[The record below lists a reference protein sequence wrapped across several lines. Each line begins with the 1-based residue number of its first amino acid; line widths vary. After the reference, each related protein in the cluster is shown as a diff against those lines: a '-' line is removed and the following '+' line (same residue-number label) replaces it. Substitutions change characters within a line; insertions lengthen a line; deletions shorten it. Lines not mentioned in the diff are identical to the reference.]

1 MKIKLLSDS
10 TINRIAA
17 GEVIERPAS
26 VVKELVENAID
37 ASSTKIDISLQQAGK
52 NLIIISDDG
61 IGMSE
66 EDLKIAVERHT
77 TSKLDESDLQNI
89 HTFGFR
95 GEALP
100 SICSV
105 SKMLITSKARG
116 ADRAYHIQSSGGHNK
131 EIKPT
136 IHNEGTKIEI
146 RDLFFATPARLKF
159 LRSDKT
165 ELAASVDVIKKI
177 ALAHP
182 KISINLSHD
191 GKNIIKVKGQ
201 DGNFDDLLKQR
212 IIDILG
218 YDFIENSVHIN
229 LQRPEISVYGFT
241 SLPTFNRASVEDQFL
256 FVNNRPVKDKLLQIA
271 LRLAYQDYL
280 ARDRHP
286 VSVLFLQIDP
296 HMVDVNVH
304 PAKTEVRF
312 HDPST
317 IRGLLISSIKDALA
331 TRSHMVSTNIATTA
345 LGLFRNTATTNSF
358 VKTNKAFQKNP
369 TSSSNKVYSNDLEN
383 GDNKQ
388 GVSELGV
395 HEVREYANTPQ
406 FCETNSSKQKS
417 IYPNSLSISDN
428 ISTYK
433 AQNLTI
439 PRHNDSSNVQ
449 QQLIK
454 TDPHAKVEVLED
466 DILDLDCNNKPL
478 AKFTS
483 TRESAGGLKPHPS
496 SSTANSVTDS
506 SLAPLPKLP
515 AEVELCKK
523 SNVVLGAAKAQMHGT
538 YIISQTADSII
549 IVDQHAAHERL
560 GYEKIKQMISNNGLI
575 KQRLL
580 MPEIVELPDVK
591 RADLLYNKKDDL
603 SKLGLSLEKF
613 GERSI
618 IVSETPSLLGNTD
631 INQLTQDLADNLSDL
646 GENISL
652 IQLIEHVTETYACHY
667 AIRAGHKLSS
677 EEMNELLRQMEKT
690 PFSGQCNHGRPT
702 YIELKL
708 KDIERLFGRR

>member
-37 ASSTKIDISLQQAGK
+37 AASTKIDIMLEQAGK
-52 NLIIISDDG
+52 NLIVISDNG

-66 EDLKIAVERHT
+66 DDLNIAVERHT
-77 TSKLDESDLQNI
+77 TSKLDELDLLNI

-100 SICSV
+100 SIGSV

-116 ADRAYHIQSSGGHNK
+116 ADRAYQMQISGGNNK
-131 EIKPT
+131 GSKPT

-165 ELAASVDVIKKI
+165 EFAASVDVIKKI

-191 GKNIIKVKGQ
+191 GKNILKVKGQ
-201 DGNFDDLLKQR
+201 DGNFDEILKQR
-212 IIDILG
+212 IIDIVG
-218 YDFIENSVHIN
+218 SDFIENSVHIN

-241 SLPTFNRASVEDQFL
+241 SIPTFNRASAEDQFL

-271 LRLAYQDYL
+271 LRVAYQDYL

-296 HMVDVNVH
+296 QMVDVNVH

-312 HDPST
+312 HDPNT
-317 IRGLLISSIKDALA
+317 IRGLLISSIKDAL
-331 TRSHMVSTNIATTA
+331 TTKSHMVSTNIATTA
-345 LGLFRNTATTNSF
+345 LGLFRNTATTNNA
-358 VKTNKAFQKNP
+358 VKTNIPWQKSP
-369 TSSSNKVYSNDLEN
+369 SSSKKIYQ
-383 GDNKQ
+383 DNLSPHNLN
-388 GVSELGV
+388 VSD
-395 HEVREYANTPQ
+395 
-406 FCETNSSKQKS
+406 NSS
-417 IYPNSLSISDN
+417 IYR
-428 ISTYK
+428 
-433 AQNLTI
+433 AQNLTL
-439 PRHNDSSNVQ
+439 PKSNQNSSNIQ
-449 QQLIK
+449 QPLIK
-454 TDPHAKVEVLED
+454 TEPHAKVEVVED
-466 DILDLDCNNKPL
+466 YTHSDCNN
-478 AKFTS
+478 
-483 TRESAGGLKPHPS
+483 GL
-496 SSTANSVTDS
+496 
-506 SLAPLPKLP
+506 
-515 AEVELCKK
+515 
-523 SNVVLGAAKAQMHGT
+523 LGAARAQLHGT
-538 YIISQTADSII
+538 YIISQTADSIV

-560 GYEKIKQMISNNGLI
+560 GYEKIKQTISNNGLI

-580 MPEIVELPDVK
+580 IPEIVELPDVK
-591 RADLLYNKKDDL
+591 RADLLYNKKADL
-603 SKLGLSLEKF
+603 SKLGLSIEKF

-618 IVSETPSLLGNTD
+618 IVSEAPSLLGD
-631 INQLTQDLADNLSDL
+631 INISQLIQDLADNLSDL
-646 GENISL
+646 GESISL

-667 AIRAGHKLSS
+667 SIRAGRKLSS

-708 KDIERLFGRR
+708 KDIERLFGRT

>member
-37 ASSTKIDISLQQAGK
+37 AASTKIDISLQQAGK

-100 SICSV
+100 SIGSV

-116 ADRAYHIQSSGGHNK
+116 ADRAYHIQLSGGHNK
-131 EIKPT
+131 DIKPT

-191 GKNIIKVKGQ
+191 SKIIIKVKGQ

-241 SLPTFNRASVEDQFL
+241 SLPTFNRASAEDQFL
-256 FVNNRPVKDKLLQIA
+256 FVNNRPVKDKLLQVA

-312 HDPST
+312 HDPIT

-345 LGLFRNTATTNSF
+345 LGLFRNTNTTNNNF
-358 VKTNKAFQKNP
+358 VKTNKAVQKNP
-369 TSSSNKVYSNDLEN
+369 TSSSNKVYPD
-383 GDNKQ
+383 G
-388 GVSELGV
+388 
-395 HEVREYANTPQ
+395 
-406 FCETNSSKQKS
+406 
-417 IYPNSLSISDN
+417 LSISDN

-478 AKFTS
+478 VKFTS
-483 TRESAGGLKPHPS
+483 TRESAGGLKPYPS

-523 SNVVLGAAKAQMHGT
+523 SNVALGAARAQLHST

-652 IQLIEHVTETYACHY
+652 IQLIEHVIETYACHY
-667 AIRAGHKLSS
+667 AIRAGRKLSS

>member
-37 ASSTKIDISLQQAGK
+37 AASTKIDIMLEQAGK
-52 NLIIISDDG
+52 NLIVISDNG

-66 EDLKIAVERHT
+66 EELNIAVERHT
-77 TSKLDESDLQNI
+77 TSKLDELDLLNI

-100 SICSV
+100 SIGSV

-116 ADRAYHIQSSGGHNK
+116 ADRAYQMQINGGHK
-131 EIKPT
+131 ESKPT

-165 ELAASVDVIKKI
+165 EFAASVDVIKKI

-191 GKNIIKVKGQ
+191 GKNILKVKGQ
-201 DGNFDDLLKQR
+201 EGNFDQILQQR
-212 IIDILG
+212 IIDIVG
-218 YDFIENSVHIN
+218 HDFIENSVHIN
-229 LQRPEISVYGFT
+229 LQRAEISVYGFT
-241 SLPTFNRASVEDQFL
+241 SLPTFNRASAEDQFL

-271 LRLAYQDYL
+271 LRVAYQDYL

-296 HMVDVNVH
+296 QMVDVNVH

-312 HDPST
+312 HDPNT
-317 IRGLLISSIKDALA
+317 IRGLLVSSIKDALA
-331 TRSHMVSTNIATTA
+331 TKSHMVSTNIATTA
-345 LGLFRNTATTNSF
+345 LGLFRNTATSTDSA
-358 VKTNKAFQKNP
+358 VKTNTVSQKSP
-369 TSSSNKVYSNDLEN
+369 SSSKE
-383 GDNKQ
+383 
-388 GVSELGV
+388 
-395 HEVREYANTPQ
+395 
-406 FCETNSSKQKS
+406 
-417 IYPNSLSISDN
+417 IYPNNLSPHNLNVSDN
-428 ISTYK
+428 SGTYR
-433 AQNLTI
+433 AQNLTL
-439 PRHNDSSNVQ
+439 PKPNQDSSNVQ

-454 TDPHAKVEVLED
+454 TEPYAKVEIVED
-466 DILDLDCNNKPL
+466 YTNSDCNNRPL
-478 AKFTS
+478 LKLACAEGFEGDSERRTAAYSNVREEQS
-483 TRESAGGLKPHPS
+483 TGITYKS
-496 SSTANSVTDS
+496 
-506 SLAPLPKLP
+506 P
-515 AEVELCKK
+515 AEVEFQKR
-523 SNVVLGAAKAQMHGT
+523 SNVLLGAARAQLHGT
-538 YIISQTADSII
+538 YIISQTADSIV

-580 MPEIVELPDVK
+580 IPEIVELPDVK
-591 RADLLYNKKDDL
+591 RADLLYNKKSDI
-603 SKLGLSLEKF
+603 SKLGLSIEKF

-618 IVSETPSLLGNTD
+618 IVSEAPSLLGD
-631 INQLTQDLADNLSDL
+631 INISQLIQDLADNLSDL

-667 AIRAGHKLSS
+667 AIRAGRKLSA

-708 KDIERLFGRR
+708 KDIERLFGRI

>member
-37 ASSTKIDISLQQAGK
+37 AASTKIDISLQQAGK

-66 EDLKIAVERHT
+66 EYLKIAVERHT

-100 SICSV
+100 SIGSV

-116 ADRAYHIQSSGGHNK
+116 ADRAYHIQLSGGHNRD
-131 EIKPT
+131 IKPT

-241 SLPTFNRASVEDQFL
+241 SIPTFNRASAEDQFL

-312 HDPST
+312 HDPGT

-331 TRSHMVSTNIATTA
+331 TRSHMVSTNVATTA
-345 LGLFRNTATTNSF
+345 LGLFRNTTTNF
-358 VKTNKAFQKNP
+358 VKTNKAFQKNH
-369 TSSSNKVYSNDLEN
+369 TSSNKVYPN
-383 GDNKQ
+383 G
-388 GVSELGV
+388 
-395 HEVREYANTPQ
+395 
-406 FCETNSSKQKS
+406 
-417 IYPNSLSISDN
+417 LSISDN

-496 SSTANSVTDS
+496 SSMANSVMDS

-523 SNVVLGAAKAQMHGT
+523 PNVALGAARDQLHGT
-538 YIISQTADSII
+538 YIISQTANSII
-549 IVDQHAAHERL
+549 IVDQHAAYERL

-591 RADLLYNKKDDL
+591 IADLLYNKKDDL

-618 IVSETPSLLGNTD
+618 IVSESPSLLGNTD
-631 INQLTQDLADNLSDL
+631 INRLIQDLADNLSDL

-667 AIRAGHKLSS
+667 AIRAGRKLSS
-677 EEMNELLRQMEKT
+677 EEMNELLRQMEKP

-708 KDIERLFGRR
+708 KDIERLFGHR

>member
-37 ASSTKIDISLQQAGK
+37 AASTRIDISLQQAGK

-100 SICSV
+100 SIGSV

-241 SLPTFNRASVEDQFL
+241 SIPTFNRASAEDQFL

-304 PAKTEVRF
+304 PAKTEVKF

-369 TSSSNKVYSNDLEN
+369 TSSNKV
-383 GDNKQ
+383 
-388 GVSELGV
+388 
-395 HEVREYANTPQ
+395 
-406 FCETNSSKQKS
+406 
-417 IYPNSLSISDN
+417 YPNSLSISDN

-433 AQNLTI
+433 SQNLTI

-483 TRESAGGLKPHPS
+483 TRESA
-496 SSTANSVTDS
+496 
-506 SLAPLPKLP
+506 
-515 AEVELCKK
+515 
-523 SNVVLGAAKAQMHGT
+523 
-538 YIISQTADSII
+538 
-549 IVDQHAAHERL
+549 
-560 GYEKIKQMISNNGLI
+560 
-575 KQRLL
+575 
-580 MPEIVELPDVK
+580 
-591 RADLLYNKKDDL
+591 
-603 SKLGLSLEKF
+603 
-613 GERSI
+613 
-618 IVSETPSLLGNTD
+618 
-631 INQLTQDLADNLSDL
+631 
-646 GENISL
+646 
-652 IQLIEHVTETYACHY
+652 
-667 AIRAGHKLSS
+667 
-677 EEMNELLRQMEKT
+677 
-690 PFSGQCNHGRPT
+690 
-702 YIELKL
+702 
-708 KDIERLFGRR
+708 

>member
-37 ASSTKIDISLQQAGK
+37 AASTKIDISLQQAGK

-66 EDLKIAVERHT
+66 EELKIAVERHT

-100 SICSV
+100 SIGSV

-116 ADRAYHIQSSGGHNK
+116 ADRAYHIQLSGGHNK

-136 IHNEGTKIEI
+136 IYNEGTKIEI

-241 SLPTFNRASVEDQFL
+241 SIPTFNRASAEDQFL

-312 HDPST
+312 HDPGT

-331 TRSHMVSTNIATTA
+331 TRSHMVSTNVATTA
-345 LGLFRNTATTNSF
+345 LGLFRNTTTNF

-369 TSSSNKVYSNDLEN
+369 ASSSDKVYPN
-383 GDNKQ
+383 G
-388 GVSELGV
+388 
-395 HEVREYANTPQ
+395 
-406 FCETNSSKQKS
+406 
-417 IYPNSLSISDN
+417 LSISDN

-496 SSTANSVTDS
+496 SSMANSVMDS

-523 SNVVLGAAKAQMHGT
+523 PNVALGAARAQLHGT

-631 INQLTQDLADNLSDL
+631 INRLTQDLADNLSDL

-667 AIRAGHKLSS
+667 AIRAGRKLSS

>member
-37 ASSTKIDISLQQAGK
+37 AASTKIDIMLEQAGK
-52 NLIIISDDG
+52 NLIVISDNG

-66 EDLKIAVERHT
+66 EDLNIAVERHT
-77 TSKLDESDLQNI
+77 TSKLDELDLLNI

-100 SICSV
+100 SIGSV

-116 ADRAYHIQSSGGHNK
+116 ADRAYQMQISGGHNK
-131 EIKPT
+131 ESKPT

-165 ELAASVDVIKKI
+165 EFAASVDVIKKI

-191 GKNIIKVKGQ
+191 GKNILKVKGQ
-201 DGNFDDLLKQR
+201 EGNFDEILKQR
-212 IIDILG
+212 IIDIVG
-218 YDFIENSVHIN
+218 HDFIENSVHIN

-241 SLPTFNRASVEDQFL
+241 SLPTFNRASAEDQFL

-271 LRLAYQDYL
+271 LRVAYQDYL

-286 VSVLFLQIDP
+286 VSVLFLQIAP
-296 HMVDVNVH
+296 QMVDVNVH

-312 HDPST
+312 HDPNT
-317 IRGLLISSIKDALA
+317 IRGLLVSSIKDALA
-331 TRSHMVSTNIATTA
+331 TKSHMVSTNIATTA
-345 LGLFRNTATTNSF
+345 LGLFRNTAITTDSA
-358 VKTNKAFQKNP
+358 VKTN
-369 TSSSNKVYSNDLEN
+369 T
-383 GDNKQ
+383 
-388 GVSELGV
+388 VS
-395 HEVREYANTPQ
+395 
-406 FCETNSSKQKS
+406 QKS
-417 IYPNSLSISDN
+417 PSSLKKIYPNNLSVSDN
-428 ISTYK
+428 SSTYR
-433 AQNLTI
+433 AQNLAL
-439 PRHNDSSNVQ
+439 PKSHQDSSNVQ

-454 TDPHAKVEVLED
+454 TEPYAKVEIVED
-466 DILDLDCNNKPL
+466 YTNSDCNNRPL
-478 AKFTS
+478 SKLACAEGFEGDSERRTAAYS
-483 TRESAGGLKPHPS
+483 NVRED
-496 SSTANSVTDS
+496 SSTESTYKS
-506 SLAPLPKLP
+506 P
-515 AEVELCKK
+515 AEVEFQKRSIVL
-523 SNVVLGAAKAQMHGT
+523 LGAARAQLHGT
-538 YIISQTADSII
+538 YIISQTADSIV

-580 MPEIVELPDVK
+580 IPEIVELPDVK
-591 RADLLYNKKDDL
+591 RADLLYNKKTDI
-603 SKLGLSLEKF
+603 SKLGLSIEKF

-618 IVSETPSLLGNTD
+618 IVSEAPSLLGD
-631 INQLTQDLADNLSDL
+631 INISQLIQDLADNLSDL

-667 AIRAGHKLSS
+667 AIRAGRKLSS

-708 KDIERLFGRR
+708 KDIERLFGRI

>member
-37 ASSTKIDISLQQAGK
+37 AASTKIDIMLEQAGK
-52 NLIIISDDG
+52 NLIVISDNG

-66 EDLKIAVERHT
+66 DDLNIAIERHT
-77 TSKLDESDLQNI
+77 TSKLDELDLLNI

-100 SICSV
+100 SIGSV

-116 ADRAYHIQSSGGHNK
+116 ADRAYQMQISGGSNK
-131 EIKPT
+131 GSKPT

-165 ELAASVDVIKKI
+165 EFAASLDVIKKI

-191 GKNIIKVKGQ
+191 GKNILKVKGQ
-201 DGNFDDLLKQR
+201 DGNFDEILKQR
-212 IIDILG
+212 IIDIVG
-218 YDFIENSVHIN
+218 SDFIENSVHIN

-241 SLPTFNRASVEDQFL
+241 SIPTFNRASAEDQFL

-271 LRLAYQDYL
+271 LRVAYQDYL

-296 HMVDVNVH
+296 QMVDVNVH

-312 HDPST
+312 HDPNT
-317 IRGLLISSIKDALA
+317 IRGLLVSSIKDALA
-331 TRSHMVSTNIATTA
+331 TKSHMVSTNIATTA
-345 LGLFRNTATTNSF
+345 LGLFRNTATINNA
-358 VKTNKAFQKNP
+358 VKTNIPLQKSP
-369 TSSSNKVYSNDLEN
+369 SSSKKIYP
-383 GDNKQ
+383 DNLTPHNLS
-388 GVSELGV
+388 VSD
-395 HEVREYANTPQ
+395 
-406 FCETNSSKQKS
+406 NSS
-417 IYPNSLSISDN
+417 
-428 ISTYK
+428 TYR
-433 AQNLTI
+433 AQNLTL
-439 PRHNDSSNVQ
+439 PKSNQNSSNIQ
-449 QQLIK
+449 QPLIK
-454 TDPHAKVEVLED
+454 TEPHAKVEVVED
-466 DILDLDCNNKPL
+466 YTHSDCNN
-478 AKFTS
+478 
-483 TRESAGGLKPHPS
+483 GL
-496 SSTANSVTDS
+496 
-506 SLAPLPKLP
+506 
-515 AEVELCKK
+515 
-523 SNVVLGAAKAQMHGT
+523 LGAARAQLHGT
-538 YIISQTADSII
+538 YIISQTADSIV

-560 GYEKIKQMISNNGLI
+560 GYEKIKQTISSNGLI

-580 MPEIVELPDVK
+580 IPEIVELPDVK
-591 RADLLYNKKDDL
+591 RADLLYNKKADL
-603 SKLGLSLEKF
+603 SKLGLSIEKF

-618 IVSETPSLLGNTD
+618 IVSEAPSLLGD
-631 INQLTQDLADNLSDL
+631 INISQLIQDLADNLSDL

-667 AIRAGHKLSS
+667 SIRAGRKLSS

-708 KDIERLFGRR
+708 KDIERLFGRT

>member
-37 ASSTKIDISLQQAGK
+37 AASTKIDISLQQAGK

-100 SICSV
+100 SIGSV

-241 SLPTFNRASVEDQFL
+241 SIPTFNRASAEDQFL

-312 HDPST
+312 HDPGT

-345 LGLFRNTATTNSF
+345 LGLFRNTTTNF
-358 VKTNKAFQKNP
+358 VKTNKAFQKNH
-369 TSSSNKVYSNDLEN
+369 TSSNKVYPD
-383 GDNKQ
+383 G
-388 GVSELGV
+388 
-395 HEVREYANTPQ
+395 
-406 FCETNSSKQKS
+406 
-417 IYPNSLSISDN
+417 LSISDN

-506 SLAPLPKLP
+506 SLVPLPKLP

-523 SNVVLGAAKAQMHGT
+523 SNVALGAARAQLHGT

-618 IVSETPSLLGNTD
+618 IVSETPSLFGNTD

-667 AIRAGHKLSS
+667 AIRAGRKLSS

>member
-37 ASSTKIDISLQQAGK
+37 AASTKIDISLQQAGK

-66 EDLKIAVERHT
+66 EDIKIAVERHT

-100 SICSV
+100 SIGSV
-105 SKMLITSKARG
+105 SKMSITSKARG

-241 SLPTFNRASVEDQFL
+241 SIPTFNRASAEDQFL

-312 HDPST
+312 HDPGT

-345 LGLFRNTATTNSF
+345 LGLFRNTTTNF
-358 VKTNKAFQKNP
+358 VKTNKAFQKNH
-369 TSSSNKVYSNDLEN
+369 TSSNKVYPD
-383 GDNKQ
+383 G
-388 GVSELGV
+388 
-395 HEVREYANTPQ
+395 
-406 FCETNSSKQKS
+406 
-417 IYPNSLSISDN
+417 LSISDN

-523 SNVVLGAAKAQMHGT
+523 SNVALGAARAQLHGT

-618 IVSETPSLLGNTD
+618 IVSETPSLFGNTD

-667 AIRAGHKLSS
+667 AIRAGRKLSS

>member
-37 ASSTKIDISLQQAGK
+37 AASTKIDIMLEQAGK

-105 SKMLITSKARG
+105 SKMLIISKARG

-212 IIDILG
+212 ITDILG

-241 SLPTFNRASVEDQFL
+241 SLPTFNRASAEDQFL

-358 VKTNKAFQKNP
+358 VKTNKVFQKNP
-369 TSSSNKVYSNDLEN
+369 TSSNKV
-383 GDNKQ
+383 
-388 GVSELGV
+388 
-395 HEVREYANTPQ
+395 
-406 FCETNSSKQKS
+406 
-417 IYPNSLSISDN
+417 YPNSLSISDN

-433 AQNLTI
+433 SQNLTI

-523 SNVVLGAAKAQMHGT
+523 SNVALGAARAQLHGT

-560 GYEKIKQMISNNGLI
+560 GYEKIKQMISNSGLI

-667 AIRAGHKLSS
+667 AIRAGRKLSS

>member
-37 ASSTKIDISLQQAGK
+37 AASTKIDIMLEQAGK
-52 NLIIISDDG
+52 NLIVISDNG

-66 EDLKIAVERHT
+66 DDLNIAIERHT
-77 TSKLDESDLQNI
+77 TSKLDELDLLNI

-100 SICSV
+100 SIGSV

-116 ADRAYHIQSSGGHNK
+116 ADRAYQMQISGGSNK
-131 EIKPT
+131 GSKPT

-165 ELAASVDVIKKI
+165 EFAASLDVIKKI

-191 GKNIIKVKGQ
+191 GKNILKVKGQ
-201 DGNFDDLLKQR
+201 DGNFDEILKQR
-212 IIDILG
+212 IIDIVG
-218 YDFIENSVHIN
+218 SDFIENSVHIN
-229 LQRPEISVYGFT
+229 LQRPEISIYGFT
-241 SLPTFNRASVEDQFL
+241 SIPTFNRASADDQVL

-271 LRLAYQDYL
+271 LRVAYQDYL

-286 VSVLFLQIDP
+286 VSVLFLQIDSQ
-296 HMVDVNVH
+296 MVDVNVH

-312 HDPST
+312 HDPNT
-317 IRGLLISSIKDALA
+317 IRGLLVSSIKDALA
-331 TRSHMVSTNIATTA
+331 TKSHMVSTNIATTA
-345 LGLFRNTATTNSF
+345 LGLFRNTATTNNA
-358 VKTNKAFQKNP
+358 VQTNIPLQKSP
-369 TSSSNKVYSNDLEN
+369 SSSKKIYP
-383 GDNKQ
+383 DNLTPHNLS
-388 GVSELGV
+388 VSD
-395 HEVREYANTPQ
+395 
-406 FCETNSSKQKS
+406 NSSTYRTQKFTPS
-417 IYPNSLSISDN
+417 KSSQDIVNSREFGARSDGATPISNRRATSDN
-428 ISTYK
+428 VPNFSSIDY
-433 AQNLTI
+433 
-439 PRHNDSSNVQ
+439 SSNIQ
-449 QQLIK
+449 QPLIK
-454 TDPHAKVEVLED
+454 TEPHAKVEVVED
-466 DILDLDCNNKPL
+466 YTHSDCNN
-478 AKFTS
+478 
-483 TRESAGGLKPHPS
+483 GL
-496 SSTANSVTDS
+496 
-506 SLAPLPKLP
+506 
-515 AEVELCKK
+515 
-523 SNVVLGAAKAQMHGT
+523 LGAARAQLHGT
-538 YIISQTADSII
+538 YIISQTADSIV

-560 GYEKIKQMISNNGLI
+560 GYEKIKQTISNNGLI

-580 MPEIVELPDVK
+580 IPEIVELPDVK
-591 RADLLYNKKDDL
+591 RADLLYNKKADL
-603 SKLGLSLEKF
+603 SKLGLSIEKF
-613 GERSI
+613 GEQSI
-618 IVSETPSLLGNTD
+618 IVSEAPSLLGD
-631 INQLTQDLADNLSDL
+631 INISQLIQDLADNLSDL

-667 AIRAGHKLSS
+667 SIRAGRKLSS

-708 KDIERLFGRR
+708 KDIERLFGRT

>member
-37 ASSTKIDISLQQAGK
+37 AASTKIDIMLEQAGK
-52 NLIIISDDG
+52 NLIVISDNG

-66 EDLKIAVERHT
+66 DDLNIAIERHT
-77 TSKLDESDLQNI
+77 TSKLDELDLLNI

-100 SICSV
+100 SIGSV

-116 ADRAYHIQSSGGHNK
+116 ADRAYQMQISGGSNK
-131 EIKPT
+131 GSKPT

-165 ELAASVDVIKKI
+165 EFAASLDVIKKI

-191 GKNIIKVKGQ
+191 GKNILKVKGQ
-201 DGNFDDLLKQR
+201 DGNFDEILKQR
-212 IIDILG
+212 IIDIVG
-218 YDFIENSVHIN
+218 SNFIENSVHIN

-241 SLPTFNRASVEDQFL
+241 SIPTFNRASAEDQFL

-271 LRLAYQDYL
+271 LRVAYQDYL

-296 HMVDVNVH
+296 QMVDVNVH

-312 HDPST
+312 HDPNT
-317 IRGLLISSIKDALA
+317 IRGLLVSSIKDALA
-331 TRSHMVSTNIATTA
+331 TKSHMVSTNIATTA
-345 LGLFRNTATTNSF
+345 LGLFRNTATTNNA
-358 VKTNKAFQKNP
+358 VKTNIPLQKSP
-369 TSSSNKVYSNDLEN
+369 SSSKKIYP
-383 GDNKQ
+383 DNLTPHNLS
-388 GVSELGV
+388 VSD
-395 HEVREYANTPQ
+395 
-406 FCETNSSKQKS
+406 NSS
-417 IYPNSLSISDN
+417 
-428 ISTYK
+428 TYR
-433 AQNLTI
+433 AQNLTL
-439 PRHNDSSNVQ
+439 PKSNQNSSNIQ
-449 QQLIK
+449 QPLIK
-454 TDPHAKVEVLED
+454 TEPHAKVEVVED
-466 DILDLDCNNKPL
+466 YTHSDCNN
-478 AKFTS
+478 
-483 TRESAGGLKPHPS
+483 GL
-496 SSTANSVTDS
+496 
-506 SLAPLPKLP
+506 
-515 AEVELCKK
+515 
-523 SNVVLGAAKAQMHGT
+523 LGAARAQLHGT
-538 YIISQTADSII
+538 YIISQTADSIV

-560 GYEKIKQMISNNGLI
+560 GYEKIKQTISSNGLI

-580 MPEIVELPDVK
+580 IPEIVELPDVK
-591 RADLLYNKKDDL
+591 RADLLYNKKADL
-603 SKLGLSLEKF
+603 SKLGLSIEKF

-618 IVSETPSLLGNTD
+618 IVSEAPSLLGD
-631 INQLTQDLADNLSDL
+631 INISQLIQDLADNLSDL

-667 AIRAGHKLSS
+667 SIRAGRKLSS

-708 KDIERLFGRR
+708 KDIERLFGRT

>member
-37 ASSTKIDISLQQAGK
+37 AASTKIDIMLEQAGK
-52 NLIIISDDG
+52 NLIVISDNG

-66 EDLKIAVERHT
+66 DDLNIAIERHT
-77 TSKLDESDLQNI
+77 TSKLDELDLLNI

-100 SICSV
+100 SIGSV

-116 ADRAYHIQSSGGHNK
+116 ADRAYQMQISGGSNK
-131 EIKPT
+131 GSKPT

-165 ELAASVDVIKKI
+165 EFAASLDVIKKI

-182 KISINLSHD
+182 KISVNLSHD
-191 GKNIIKVKGQ
+191 GKNILKVKGQ
-201 DGNFDDLLKQR
+201 DGNFDEILKQR
-212 IIDILG
+212 IIDIVG
-218 YDFIENSVHIN
+218 SDFIENSVHIN

-241 SLPTFNRASVEDQFL
+241 SIPTFNRASAEDQFL

-271 LRLAYQDYL
+271 LRVAYQDYL

-296 HMVDVNVH
+296 QMVDVNVH

-312 HDPST
+312 HDPNT
-317 IRGLLISSIKDALA
+317 IRGLLVSSIKDALA
-331 TRSHMVSTNIATTA
+331 TKSHMVSTNIATTA
-345 LGLFRNTATTNSF
+345 LGLFRNTATTNNG
-358 VKTNKAFQKNP
+358 VKTNIPLQKSP
-369 TSSSNKVYSNDLEN
+369 SSSKKIYP
-383 GDNKQ
+383 DNLTPHNLS
-388 GVSELGV
+388 VSD
-395 HEVREYANTPQ
+395 
-406 FCETNSSKQKS
+406 NSS
-417 IYPNSLSISDN
+417 
-428 ISTYK
+428 TYRV
-433 AQNLTI
+433 QNLTL
-439 PRHNDSSNVQ
+439 PKSNQNSSNIQ
-449 QQLIK
+449 QPLIK
-454 TDPHAKVEVLED
+454 TEPHAKVEVVED
-466 DILDLDCNNKPL
+466 YTHSDCNN
-478 AKFTS
+478 
-483 TRESAGGLKPHPS
+483 GL
-496 SSTANSVTDS
+496 
-506 SLAPLPKLP
+506 
-515 AEVELCKK
+515 
-523 SNVVLGAAKAQMHGT
+523 LGAARAQLHGT
-538 YIISQTADSII
+538 YIISQTADSIV

-560 GYEKIKQMISNNGLI
+560 GYEKIKQTISSNGLI

-580 MPEIVELPDVK
+580 IPEIVELPDVK
-591 RADLLYNKKDDL
+591 RADLLYNKKADL
-603 SKLGLSLEKF
+603 SKLGLSIEKF

-618 IVSETPSLLGNTD
+618 IVSEAPSLLGD
-631 INQLTQDLADNLSDL
+631 INISQLIQDLADNLSDL

-667 AIRAGHKLSS
+667 SIRAGRKLSS

-708 KDIERLFGRR
+708 KDIERLFGRT